1 MTHEIV
7 KDSFEHDQE
16 HFAAGKQSRGIVR
29 YIAGGKLVLFDI
41 RNSLFSGDHMW
52 DYFNHH

>member
-52 DYFNHH
+52 DHFNHH